1 MFVRVLEMETKPGK
15 AKELCALVGEKGF
28 PILKKFPGFVNA
40 YCLVPEGSLDM
51 VVAMSFWES
60 EEAAEKYRTESY
72 HEVAEIYDPYL
83 EGIIQVRR
91 GNASTAWQEQPKAA

>member
-1 MFVRVLEMETKPGK
+1 MFVRVLEMETKRGK
-15 AKELCALVGEKGF
+15 AKELCAVVNEKGF
-28 PILKKFPGFVNA
+28 PILEKFPGFVNA

-60 EEAAEKYRTESY
+60 KEAAEKYRTESY
-72 HEVAEIYDPYL
+72 RTVEEIYGPYL

-91 GNASTAWQEQPKAA
+91 GNAATARKEKAKAA